1 MAVSKRKILSH
12 NARCS
17 LLKQL
22 DQLIRYASKDK
33 DAYANLLLLY
43 SAIDIDALIQ
53 FSAHLNKSQ
62 FTRFAEC
69 VNPHLIAQRS
79 PVKIEVRRQDTVT
92 GRLKTN
98 GRYVIYFKTAERSLQ
113 VRFAHRSSFVIYL
126 MYLIDKY
133 HNPKCNVLK
142 FDSALF
148 EQLMQTVYAVNGEQ
162 PPKRMKDCLWDINKT
177 IRTACRTL
185 GVPPSPYI
193 ISGEHEHLYVLKQ
206 DITVPD
212 ELTQSLNFS

>member
-1 MAVSKRKILSH
+1 MAVQSKDILSH
-12 NARCS
+12 NARVA
-17 LLKQL
+17 LLGQL
-22 DQLIRYASKDK
+22 ELLVRNAGKSK
-33 DAYANLLLLY
+33 DAYSKLLLLY

-69 VNPHLIAQRS
+69 VNPHLIAHRS

-98 GRYVIYFKTAERSLQ
+98 GRYILYFKTAGRSLQ

-126 MYLIDKY
+126 MYLIDKR
-133 HNPKCNVLK
+133 HNPECNVLK

-177 IRTACRTL
+177 IRTTCRAL

-193 ISGEHEHLYVLKQ
+193 ISGEHEHLYVLPQ
-206 DITVPD
+206 DITLPV
-212 ELTQSLNFS
+212 ELK

>member
-1 MAVSKRKILSH
+1 MAVYKKDILSH
-12 NARCS
+12 SERAALLSQIELLVRNAGKS
-17 LLKQL
+17 
-22 DQLIRYASKDK
+22 K
-33 DAYANLLLLY
+33 DAYSKLLLLY

-69 VNPHLIAQRS
+69 VNPHLIAHRS

-98 GRYVIYFKTAERSLQ
+98 GRYILYFKTAGRSLQ

-133 HNPKCNVLK
+133 HNPECNVLK

-148 EQLMQTVYAVNGEQ
+148 EQLMQAVYAITGEQ

-177 IRTACRTL
+177 IRTTCRTL

-193 ISGEHEHLYVLKQ
+193 ISGEHEHLYVLPQ
-206 DITVPD
+206 DITIPV
-212 ELTQSLNFS
+212 ELK

>member
-1 MAVSKRKILSH
+1 MAVQSKDILSH
-12 NARCS
+12 SAKTALLGQLELLVRNAGKS
-17 LLKQL
+17 
-22 DQLIRYASKDK
+22 K
-33 DAYANLLLLY
+33 DAYSKLLLLY

-79 PVKIEVRRQDTVT
+79 PVKIEVHRQDTVT

-98 GRYVIYFKTAERSLQ
+98 GRYILYFKTAGRSLQ
-113 VRFAHRSSFVIYL
+113 VRFAHRSSFVVYL
-126 MYLIDKY
+126 MYLIDKR
-133 HNPKCNVLK
+133 HNPECNVLK

-177 IRTACRTL
+177 IRTTCRTL

-193 ISGEHEHLYVLKQ
+193 ISGEHEHLYVLPQ
-206 DITVPD
+206 DITIPV
-212 ELTQSLNFS
+212 ELK